1 MKLNEKLRG
10 ILGENICKDI
20 IITFKNHQGVLF
32 GKLMHYDDD
41 IIVITLYKNFNKLDE
56 GYFNGPSIVDT
67 DSIAW
72 ITTGEGWNALIQCL
86 KIENLQRQLYI
97 QQKKE
102 ADIRDAI

>member
-10 ILGENICKDI
+10 ILGENFGKDI
-20 IITFKNHQGVLF
+20 IITFKNPHGMLF

-67 DSIAW
+67 DSIAS
-72 ITTGEGWNALIQCL
+72 INTGEGWNALLQYL
-86 KIENLQRQLYI
+86 KLDNLQRQLYI

-102 ADIRDAI
+102 ADIRDAT